1 MSIGQTKRL
10 QSPLSGIRDTS
21 GQDRPLHAPPAYRR
35 WAVLGMAGAAAVA
48 AMALLAPGLG
58 QFLAAE
64 RSVPRERL
72 RMAQVERKPFVR
84 DISVRGRVV
93 AAVKPTVYAP
103 NQGTVTLEVS
113 AGDTVQ
119 AGQLLA
125 QVHSPELASELE
137 QERSTLQ
144 RMETDL
150 ARQDIDRRKQELKN
164 QQTVDLANVAI
175 TAARRELERAETSWA
190 QRIISRQDYETARDN
205 LARAELEYAHAR
217 ENLLLESESLAF
229 DLQTRGLERDRQ
241 RMVVVE
247 LERRVAGLALRSPV
261 SGMVGDL
268 AVEQRAAVAENQPL
282 MTVVD
287 LTGFEIEIQVPQE
300 YADDLALGMAAQISF
315 GNASHSGILAAV
327 SPEVYENQVKGRVR
341 FDGPVPD
348 GLRQNQR
355 VSARMVLESID
366 SALTIRRGP
375 FLDSGSGRVAYVV
388 EDEMAKR
395 RTIRTGAA
403 SVAEVEILEGLREG
417 ETVVISD
424 LAQFEGAASILLT
437 N

>member
-403 SVAEVEILEGLREG
+403 SVAEVEILEGLSEG

>member
-1 MSIGQTKRL
+1 MSMGQTRRV
-10 QSPLSGIRDTS
+10 QTTVSSIRDTS
-21 GQDRPLHAPPAYRR
+21 AQDRPLRPSPGYRR
-35 WAVLGMAGAAAVA
+35 WALLAISGAVA
-48 AMALLAPGLG
+48 AAALALLAPGLG
-58 QFLAAE
+58 QFMAAE

-72 RMAQVERKPFVR
+72 RVAPVTRKAFVR
-84 DISVRGRVV
+84 DLSVRGRVV

-103 NQGTVTLEVS
+103 SRGTVTLLVK

-125 QVHSPELASELE
+125 QVHSPELTSELA

-144 RMETDL
+144 RIETDL

-164 QQTVDLANVAI
+164 QQTVDLAKVAI
-175 TAARRELERAETSWA
+175 TAARRELARAETSWE
-190 QRIISRQDYETARDN
+190 QRIISLQDYEAARDE
-205 LARAELEYAHAR
+205 LARAELEYEHAR
-217 ENLLLESESLAF
+217 ENLSLESESLAF
-229 DLQTRGLERDRQ
+229 DLQTGGLERDRQ
-241 RMVVVE
+241 RMVVEE

-261 SGMVGDL
+261 SGMIGDL
-268 AVEQRAAVAENQPL
+268 AAEQKSAVAENQPL

-300 YADDLALGMAAQISF
+300 YADDLALGMPAQISF
-315 GNASHSGILAAV
+315 GGYTHAGTLTAV
-327 SPEVYENQVKGRVR
+327 SPEVSENQVKGRVR
-341 FDGPVPD
+341 FDEPVPS

-388 EDEMAKR
+388 EGDTASR
-395 RTIRTGAA
+395 RSIRTGAA

-417 ETVVISD
+417 ESVVISD

-437 N
+437 D